1 MTFLLLQNKV
11 YFLSSTEINKAVKI
25 YFMMN
30 ENLIEVEKTSN
41 QENKLQNHST
51 NDVINMKRIISY
63 SFTITKLK

>member
-51 NDVINMKRIISY
+51 NDVINMKRIILY
-63 SFTITKLK
+63 SFTITKL